1 MTDMKAL
8 RAHTRGGPERLVYEA
23 AQRPEPERGEVLIEV
38 HAAGITF
45 AELVWEE
52 TWLHLPT
59 IPSHEVSGVVL
70 GLGADVDRFAVGD
83 RVYGLIRFERQ
94 GAAAEYVTV
103 PAADLALRPHNVPHT
118 VAAAVSLSGLTAYQ
132 ALFDHAVVAQGE
144 QVLVHGGAGGVGG
157 YVVQL
162 AAGHGAHVTATA
174 AAKDLELVTSLG
186 AERVIDFQREDFDD
200 RTEFYDVVIDTV
212 GGATLD
218 RSFPVLKRGGRLV
231 TLQAPPSAAL
241 AKQYG
246 VTAFFFIVTPA
257 ADELSSLAA
266 LVESGDLDVTIAET
280 FTLADGRAAYE
291 SGALPDR
298 PAGKTILVVRGDGS

>member
-45 AELVWEE
+45 AELVWDE
-52 TWLHLPT
+52 TWSHLPT

-70 GLGADVDRFAVGD
+70 GLGADVDGFAVGD
-83 RVYGLIRFERQ
+83 QVYGLIRFERQ

-118 VAAAVSLSGLTAYQ
+118 AAAAISLAGLTAYQ
-132 ALFDHAVVAQGE
+132 ALFDHASVAQGE
-144 QVLVHGGAGGVGG
+144 QVLVHGGAGGVGA
-157 YVVQL
+157 YAVQL

-174 AAKDLELVTSLG
+174 ADKDLAFVTSLG
-186 AERVIDFQREDFDD
+186 AERVIDFRREDFDD

-212 GGATLD
+212 GGTTLD

-241 AKQYG
+241 AQQYG

-257 ADELSSLAA
+257 ADELSYLAA

-280 FTLADGRAAYE
+280 FTLANGRAAYE

-298 PAGKTILVVRGDGS
+298 SAGKTILVVRGDGY